1 MSAPS
6 SNTITRRWIIA
17 KRAVVG
23 LAGVA
28 LSAASGFAIVI
39 MLAFWQESNQF
50 PNLLAEFAGTWGL
63 LVVVIGVSIYWIV
76 RCVRG
81 AEFGLSDLVL
91 LILPAAAFGLYLT
104 LQGYL

>member
-1 MSAPS
+1 M
-6 SNTITRRWIIA
+6 RRWNIP
-17 KRAVVG
+17 KRAVAG
-23 LAGVA
+23 LAGLAV
-28 LSAASGFAIVI
+28 SAASWFAIVI

-63 LVVVIGVSIYWIV
+63 LVVAIGVSIYWVV
-76 RCVRG
+76 RCVRC

-91 LILPAAAFGLYLT
+91 LILPATALGLYLT